1 MLPDI
6 RRLNRE
12 DFQDAPSWID
22 PMLNTLN
29 VFMDSVYNLFNRHV
43 SLVENL
49 NTQFVTLKVTTKSDG
64 TINPIKQKLSIR
76 GKVTGIVVVRVISED
91 IANITTPFLTWNQN
105 GDVLEITK
113 IANLN
118 NSKDYKIIILVIGE

>member
-1 MLPDI
+1 MLPDV

-43 SLVENL
+43 SLVDNL
-49 NTQFVTLKVTTKSDG
+49 NMQFATLKVTTKSDG
-64 TINPIKQKLSIR
+64 TIDPIKQKLSIR
-76 GKVTGIVVVRVISED
+76 GKVTGLVVVRVISED

-105 GDVLEITK
+105 GDILEISN

-118 NSKDYKIIILVIGE
+118 SSKDYKIIILVIGE